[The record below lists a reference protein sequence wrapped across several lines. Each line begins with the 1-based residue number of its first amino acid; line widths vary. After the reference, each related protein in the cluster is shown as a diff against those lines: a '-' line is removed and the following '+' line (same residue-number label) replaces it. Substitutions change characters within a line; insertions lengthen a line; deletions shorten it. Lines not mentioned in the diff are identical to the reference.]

1 MERIQEQIV
10 HPIEAPLQERVQPA
24 PQIQNSTS
32 ISSAPPSAALAPGT
46 EYNAL
51 TPARADFDEWIA
63 HMTFEGETPA
73 ERMMLR
79 RHAQEASAEL
89 AAAEL
94 CREEEMAAPKTKK
107 SQKRQTLV

>member
-32 ISSAPPSAALAPGT
+32 ISSAPPSAALT

-79 RHAQEASAEL
+79 RHAQEASAER